1 MAITVSY
8 SEDSKGWPS
17 FYSFIPEKMIGM
29 NNFFYTFKNG
39 NLYRHNT
46 NTNRN
51 EYYGVAGNLNP
62 STITSVFN
70 VKPLEAKLWKTLSL
84 ESDAAWGATV
94 TTDLHQTGGS
104 IDSSYFVPK
113 EGDWF
118 AFIRD
123 NASTVNFSLRS
134 ANGLAQSVGVTNPN
148 TTACVITFNQEPGNI
163 ISIGDAVYQTDPSV
177 PPAVSPTPV
186 FIGTVTAINNVISG
200 GVFSI
205 TIDNLTGTPAPP
217 TAAAAKFILY
227 LKNSVAESHGIRGY
241 VLEFTLSNNLTTP
254 VELFAVGSSIFK
266 SYP

>member
-1 MAITVSY
+1 MAITLSY

-29 NNFFYTFKNG
+29 NNYFYSFYRGK
-39 NLYRHNT
+39 LWRHNVNET
-46 NTNRN
+46 RN
-51 EYYGVAGNLNP
+51 NYYDDQFN

-84 ESDAAWGATV
+84 ESDSAWGAVV
-94 TTDLHQTGGS
+94 TTDLHQTGGDIS
-104 IDSSYFVPK
+104 SSYFVQK

-118 AFIRD
+118 AFIGD

-134 ANGLAQSVGVTNPN
+134 ANGLSPSIAVTNPG
-148 TTACVITFNQEPGNI
+148 TTTCVITLSEPPGNI
-163 ISIGDAVYQTDPSV
+163 ISIGDSAYQTDT
-177 PPAVSPTPV
+177 AVDPIPTPV
-186 FIGTVTAINNVISG
+186 RLGEVKGISNVLTG
-200 GVFSI
+200 GFYSI
-205 TIDNLTGTPAPP
+205 TIDNFTVPAGAPALP
-217 TAAAAKFILY
+217 NALAANFIMY

-241 VLEFTLSNNLTTP
+241 VLEYKLTNISTAP